1 MPDSQEVYTFD
12 YEAPPEGW
20 GKYQITDVRFELTK
34 EGKKPMMVVES
45 EYIEE
50 GPESGTK
57 LTTWNTYGEAFVIKR
72 VKGLIAVCT
81 GKEPEDTP
89 ARPLAR
95 SLDDEG
101 FRAELGRLL
110 AGKRFGAFIKHD
122 IGKKGGVLP
131 KPTKYAKVEAVDRLR
146 SEATALPPGQ
156 PVSSNLP
163 TGLAQSL

>member
-1 MPDSQEVYTFD
+1 MPDSQEVYVFD

-20 GKYQITDVRFELTK
+20 GKYQVLDVRFELSK
-34 EGKKPMMVVES
+34 EEKKPMMVVES

-57 LTTWNTYGEAFVIKR
+57 LTTWNTYGTTFVLKR

-81 GKEPEDTP
+81 GREPEDTP
-89 ARPLAR
+89 AMPLAR

-110 AGKRFGAFIKHD
+110 IGKRFGAFLKHD
-122 IGKKGGVLP
+122 TDKKGRTLP

-146 SEATALPPGQ
+146 SEATAPPPGQ
-156 PVSSNLP
+156 PVSSSLP